1 MAKSMEQAQTL
12 LCVSGAM
19 IMIIIGNSIARA
31 FGIAGAASIVRFRTP
46 VDDPK
51 DVTILFLLMALG
63 MSAGLGAFAVAGL
76 GTAFLCVTL
85 QVLDRV
91 STAARRVLAVE
102 IVAKGRTFPTSHV
115 EAVFV
120 RNHVVFEPR
129 EISQA
134 DDVTVKYLTWLEQR
148 ASLDDLST
156 QLMAD
161 DAGVQAVSWEH
172 VKRA

>member
-1 MAKSMEQAQTL
+1 MQ
-12 LCVSGAM
+12 
-19 IMIIIGNSIARA
+19 
-31 FGIAGAASIVRFRTP
+31 
-46 VDDPK
+46 
-51 DVTILFLLMALG
+51 
-63 MSAGLGAFAVAGL
+63 
-76 GTAFLCVTL
+76 
-85 QVLDRV
+85 
-91 STAARRVLAVE
+91 
-102 IVAKGRTFPTSHV
+102 FPTSHV

-161 DAGVQAVSWEH
+161 DAGVPGRIVEH